1 MVLLLRGW
9 KTAPPLSDAA
19 DEQDKTAVTYVEKA
33 KRKADKRLRN
43 AGGDVERLHR
53 ARKAMKRLRYAAE
66 LVEPV
71 DDEMK
76 ASPATPSS
84 CKPSWASIKMP
95 LSPPTSSA
103 QSVRQPKERPP
114 KRRSPTEC

>member
-1 MVLLLRGW
+1 MPPELVRGPVEAEITKILARERDVASQRLTEAMGTTRYQHVVLLLRGW

-53 ARKAMKRLRYAAE
+53 ARKAMKRAALR
-66 LVEPV
+66 
-71 DDEMK
+71 
-76 ASPATPSS
+76 
-84 CKPSWASIKMP
+84 
-95 LSPPTSSA
+95 
-103 QSVRQPKERPP
+103 R
-114 KRRSPTEC
+114 